1 MTTPN
6 IIILCMLIAGATS
19 LIAGFRMNK
28 MSSFEDGSFVVQM
41 FMILAGAVAIAA
53 ALIWKFVASVF

>member
-6 IIILCMLIAGATS
+6 IVILCMLIAGTASVT
-19 LIAGFRMNK
+19 AGIRTNK

-41 FMILAGAVAIAA
+41 LMILAGAVAVAA
-53 ALIWKFVASVF
+53 ALVWKFVASFF